1 MEKQDKEWEEM
12 RIGMEYFRTEE
23 LSVGYRGKVLLGN
36 INIGIEK
43 GKILTLVGPNGTGK
57 STILKT
63 IIRQLEKI
71 GGTVYVGKQD
81 MKTWNIREMAKQVSV
96 VLTEKIH
103 PELMTCEE
111 VVAMGRYPYTN
122 ALGKMTP
129 EDKKVVEKALRTVH
143 GEELAERDFSSL
155 SDGQKQ
161 RIMLARA
168 ICQEPEMLVLDEPT
182 AYLDIRFKM
191 DLLNVLRNMAD
202 REGLTVVMSLHEVEL
217 AKRVSDKVLCIG
229 EEGIDRYGTP
239 KEVSLP
245 DTLRSFFMWI

>member
-96 VLTEKIH
+96 GLKEKIH
-103 PELMTCEE
+103 PELMNCEGK
-111 VVAMGRYPYTN
+111 VAKGRYP
-122 ALGKMTP
+122 
-129 EDKKVVEKALRTVH
+129 
-143 GEELAERDFSSL
+143 
-155 SDGQKQ
+155 
-161 RIMLARA
+161 
-168 ICQEPEMLVLDEPT
+168 
-182 AYLDIRFKM
+182 
-191 DLLNVLRNMAD
+191 
-202 REGLTVVMSLHEVEL
+202 
-217 AKRVSDKVLCIG
+217 
-229 EEGIDRYGTP
+229 
-239 KEVSLP
+239 
-245 DTLRSFFMWI
+245 